1 MRYASLWDRLVAN
14 IKIDGDCWTWT
25 GPVRRHGGGDRPA
38 ISMRVPGAGAAAHP
52 KQHNAARVMCTLIHG
67 PAPGP
72 EYDASHLC
80 EDNWLCLCPDHV
92 LWETKKEN
100 AARLTA
106 RRRAEMLEIDHDTR
120 GEVVVECPF

>member
-1 MRYASLWDRLVAN
+1 MRYPSLWDRLVAN
-14 IKIDGDCWTWT
+14 IRLEGDCWTWT

-38 ISMRVPGAGAAAHP
+38 ITMRVPGGGGATKP
-52 KQHNAARVMCTLIHG
+52 KRYNAARVMCEQVHG

-72 EYDASHLC
+72 EYEASHLC
-80 EDNWLCLCPDHV
+80 LDNWLCLCPDHV

-106 RRRAEMLEIDHDTR
+106 RRRAEMLEIDYDTR
-120 GEVVVECPF
+120 GEVVSECPF